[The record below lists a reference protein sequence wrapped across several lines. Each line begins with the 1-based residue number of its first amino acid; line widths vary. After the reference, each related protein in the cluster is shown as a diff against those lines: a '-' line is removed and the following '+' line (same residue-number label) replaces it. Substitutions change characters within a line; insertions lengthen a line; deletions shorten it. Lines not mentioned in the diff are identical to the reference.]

1 MGLAQPGDLL
11 ARRYRLRGVI
21 GRGGMGVV
29 WLAADELLH
38 RDVAIKEAVRPPG
51 VDDAE
56 WDILRERS
64 LSEARTAARLNHPN
78 IVGVYDIL
86 EHDGRP
92 WLVMQL
98 VPFPSLS
105 DVLQQSGPL
114 SPGHAARIG
123 LSVLAAI
130 QAAHSAGVLHRD
142 VKPGNV
148 LLGPDN
154 QVVLADFGL
163 AVTDGSPHAT
173 STGLIIGSPAYMS
186 PERARGEPASWA
198 ADLWSLGATLYA
210 AVEGRDPFER
220 NGSAAVLAAVL
231 TDDPDAPSRAGPLW
245 PVISGLLDKDPRQR
259 LTTDQAQWMLQPVAE
274 TDDAPYLFDDAT
286 QLAPASHTAVLQV
299 PPYLERTTRQR
310 RLRGPV
316 AIFLASVAA
325 VALGASLAAGAL
337 AGHHAAAP
345 AVTRSPSAA
354 RSPKPDPTPSDAGY
368 SYPPWQSGDKQG
380 KHHGWYHG
388 HGNGNQDQYGDGYGH
403 GNGDGNGNGNGA

>member
-1 MGLAQPGDLL
+1 MVPAQPGDLI
-11 ARRYRLRGVI
+11 ADRYRLRDVI

-29 WLAADELLH
+29 WLAADELLD
-38 RDVAIKEAVRPPG
+38 RDVAIKESVRPPE

-64 LSEARTAARLNHPN
+64 LGEARTAARLNHPN
-78 IVGVYDIL
+78 IVGVFDIL
-86 EHDGRP
+86 EQGGRP

-105 DVLQQSGPL
+105 DVLQRSGPL
-114 SPGHAARIG
+114 SPGHAARVG

-163 AVTDGSPHAT
+163 AVTDDSPHAT
-173 STGLIIGSPAYMS
+173 RSGLIIGSPSYMS
-186 PERARGEPASWA
+186 PERARGEPASGA

-220 NGSAAVLAAVL
+220 NGSTAVLAAVL
-231 TDDPDAPSRAGPLW
+231 SDDPDAPYLAGPLW
-245 PVISGLLDKDPRQR
+245 PVISGLLEKDPRQR
-259 LTTDQAQWMLQPVAE
+259 LTADQAQWMLQPVAD
-274 TDDAPYLFDDAT
+274 TDDAIYLPDDAT
-286 QLAPASHTAVLQV
+286 QLAQNSHTAVL
-299 PPYLERTTRQR
+299 PAPSYRRRDSGRR

-316 AIFLASVAA
+316 AIFLVSVAA

-337 AGHHAAAP
+337 TGHHAAVP
-345 AVTRSPSAA
+345 SVTRSA
-354 RSPKPDPTPSDAGY
+354 KPDPTPSAAGY
-368 SYPPWQSGDKQG
+368 SYAPKHNHDWKHGD
-380 KHHGWYHG
+380 
-388 HGNGNQDQYGDGYGH
+388 GNGNQDQHGNGH
-403 GNGDGNGNGNGA
+403 GNGNGD

>member
-1 MGLAQPGDLL
+1 MVPGQPGDLI
-11 ARRYRLRGVI
+11 AGRYRLRGVI

-29 WLAADELLH
+29 WLAADELLD
-38 RDVAIKEAVRPPG
+38 REVAIKEAVRPPE

-78 IVGVYDIL
+78 IVGVFDIL
-86 EHDGRP
+86 EQDGRP

-105 DVLQQSGPL
+105 DVIQRSGPL
-114 SPGHAARIG
+114 SPGHAARVG
-123 LSVLAAI
+123 LSVLSAI

-173 STGLIIGSPAYMS
+173 RTGLIIGSPSYMS
-186 PERARGEPASWA
+186 PERARGEPPSGA

-220 NGSAAVLAAVL
+220 NGSTAVLAAVIS
-231 TDDPDAPSRAGPLW
+231 DDPDAPYRAGPLW
-245 PVISGLLDKDPRQR
+245 PVISGLLEKDPRQR
-259 LTTDQAQWMLQPVAE
+259 LTADQAQWMLQPVAD
-274 TDDAPYLFDDAT
+274 TDDAIYLPDDAT
-286 QLAPASHTAVLQV
+286 QLAPASHTAVLPA
-299 PPYLERTTRQR
+299 PPLRRR
-310 RLRGPV
+310 DSGRGRLRGPV
-316 AIFLASVAA
+316 AIFLLSVAA
-325 VALGASLAAGAL
+325 VALGASLAASEL
-337 AGHHAAAP
+337 SGHHAAVP
-345 AVTRSPSAA
+345 SVTRSA
-354 RSPKPDPTPSDAGY
+354 KPDPTPSAAGY
-368 SYPPWQSGDKQG
+368 SYAPWHHHDWKHGD
-380 KHHGWYHG
+380 
-388 HGNGNQDQYGDGYGH
+388 GNGNQDQHGH
-403 GNGDGNGNGNGA
+403 GNGHGNGNGD

>member
-1 MGLAQPGDLL
+1 MVPAQPGDLI
-11 ARRYRLRGVI
+11 ADRYRLRDVI

-29 WLAADELLH
+29 WLAADELLD
-38 RDVAIKEAVRPPG
+38 RDVAIKESVRPPE

-64 LSEARTAARLNHPN
+64 LGEARTAARLNHPN
-78 IVGVYDIL
+78 IVGVFDIL
-86 EHDGRP
+86 EQGGRP

-105 DVLQQSGPL
+105 DVLQRSGPL
-114 SPGHAARIG
+114 SPGHAARVG

-163 AVTDGSPHAT
+163 AVTDDSPHAT
-173 STGLIIGSPAYMS
+173 RSGLIIGSPSYMS
-186 PERARGEPASWA
+186 PERARGEPASGA

-220 NGSAAVLAAVL
+220 NGSTAVLAAVL
-231 TDDPDAPSRAGPLW
+231 SDDPDAPYLAGPLW
-245 PVISGLLDKDPRQR
+245 PVISGLLEKDPRQR
-259 LTTDQAQWMLQPVAE
+259 LTADQAQWMLQPVAD
-274 TDDAPYLFDDAT
+274 TDDAIYLPDDAT
-286 QLAPASHTAVLQV
+286 QLTQNSHTAVL
-299 PPYLERTTRQR
+299 PAPSYRRRDSGRR

-316 AIFLASVAA
+316 AIFLVSVAA

-337 AGHHAAAP
+337 TGHHAAVP
-345 AVTRSPSAA
+345 SVTRSA
-354 RSPKPDPTPSDAGY
+354 KPDPTPSAAGY
-368 SYPPWQSGDKQG
+368 SYAPKHNHDG
-380 KHHGWYHG
+380 KHGD
-388 HGNGNQDQYGDGYGH
+388 GNGNQDQHGNGHGH
-403 GNGDGNGNGNGA
+403 GNGD

>member
-1 MGLAQPGDLL
+1 MVPAQPGDLI
-11 ARRYRLRGVI
+11 AGRYRLRDVI

-29 WLAADELLH
+29 WLAADELLD
-38 RDVAIKEAVRPPG
+38 RDVAIKESVRPPQ

-64 LSEARTAARLNHPN
+64 LGEARTAARLNHPN
-78 IVGVYDIL
+78 IVGVFDIL
-86 EHDGRP
+86 EQDGRP

-105 DVLQQSGPL
+105 DVLQRSGPL
-114 SPGHAARIG
+114 SPGHAARVG

-163 AVTDGSPHAT
+163 AVTDDSPHAT
-173 STGLIIGSPAYMS
+173 RSGLIIGSPSYMS
-186 PERARGEPASWA
+186 PERARGEPASGA

-220 NGSAAVLAAVL
+220 NGSTAVLAAVL
-231 TDDPDAPSRAGPLW
+231 SDDPDAPYLAGPLW
-245 PVISGLLDKDPRQR
+245 PVISGLLEKDPRQR
-259 LTTDQAQWMLQPVAE
+259 LTADQAQWMLQPVAD
-274 TDDAPYLFDDAT
+274 TDDAIYLPDDAT
-286 QLAPASHTAVLQV
+286 QLAQNSHTAVL
-299 PPYLERTTRQR
+299 PAPSYRRRDSGRR

-316 AIFLASVAA
+316 AIFLVSVAA

-337 AGHHAAAP
+337 TGHHAAVP
-345 AVTRSPSAA
+345 SVTRSA
-354 RSPKPDPTPSDAGY
+354 KPDPTPSAAGY
-368 SYPPWQSGDKQG
+368 SYAPKHNHDWKHGD
-380 KHHGWYHG
+380 
-388 HGNGNQDQYGDGYGH
+388 GNGNQDQHGNGHGH
-403 GNGDGNGNGNGA
+403 GNGD

>member
-1 MGLAQPGDLL
+1 MVPAQPGDLI
-11 ARRYRLRGVI
+11 AGRYRLRDVI

-29 WLAADELLH
+29 WLAADELLD
-38 RDVAIKEAVRPPG
+38 RDVAIKESVRPPE
-51 VDDAE
+51 VDGAE

-64 LSEARTAARLNHPN
+64 LGEARTAARLNHPN
-78 IVGVYDIL
+78 IVGVFDIL
-86 EHDGRP
+86 EQGGRP

-105 DVLQQSGPL
+105 DVLQRSGPL
-114 SPGHAARIG
+114 SPGHAARVG

-163 AVTDGSPHAT
+163 AVTDDSPHAT
-173 STGLIIGSPAYMS
+173 RSGLIIGSPSYMS
-186 PERARGEPASWA
+186 PERARGEPASGA

-220 NGSAAVLAAVL
+220 NGSTAVLAAVL
-231 TDDPDAPSRAGPLW
+231 SDDPDAPYLAGPLW
-245 PVISGLLDKDPRQR
+245 PVISGLLEKDPRQR
-259 LTTDQAQWMLQPVAE
+259 LTADQAQWMLQPVAD
-274 TDDAPYLFDDAT
+274 TDDAIYLPDDAT
-286 QLAPASHTAVLQV
+286 QLTQNSHTAVL
-299 PPYLERTTRQR
+299 PAPSYRRRDSGRR

-316 AIFLASVAA
+316 AIFLVSVAA

-337 AGHHAAAP
+337 TGHHAAVP
-345 AVTRSPSAA
+345 SVTRSAKPDPSPSAA
-354 RSPKPDPTPSDAGY
+354 GY
-368 SYPPWQSGDKQG
+368 SYAP
-380 KHHGWYHG
+380 KHNHGWKHG
-388 HGNGNQDQYGDGYGH
+388 DGNGNQDQHGNGH
-403 GNGDGNGNGNGA
+403 GNGNGD